1 MLFNKQNISSYR
13 VGLKAELI
21 ARWYLRIHGFRILQT
36 RYVTGKNTNRAEIDI
51 IAKKKD
57 LIIFV
62 EVKSR
67 SDILKAWDAIMD
79 SQIKRLRLAAE
90 NYLSVKRWHGCARYD
105 VIFVHGYKVT
115 WMQGVI

>member
-1 MLFNKQNISSYR
+1 MLFNKKNISSYR

-21 ARWYLRIHGFRILQT
+21 ARWYLRFHGFHILKT

-51 IAKKKD
+51 IASKKD

-67 SDILKAWDAIMD
+67 PDILKAWDAITD
-79 SQIKRLRLAAE
+79 GQIKRLRLAAE
-90 NYLSVKRWHGCARYD
+90 NYLSINRWHGCARYD
-105 VIFVHGYKVT
+105 VIFICGWQIHWLKGE
-115 WMQGVI
+115 I